1 MVRNLLTFPTKIPY
15 KARITL
21 LTSHFNIILEVLD
34 NAIRPE
40 KDIKGETEEDPMVLA
55 PLHILTLPSFAEK
68 LQPKSKFQPER
79 SGKKKMQKRG
89 NKFNKTKAFSD
100 EARTRTSSPSSRA
113 TDDILS
119 YVL

>member
-68 LQPKSKFQPER
+68 LQPKSKFNQR
-79 SGKKKMQKRG
+79 TKKMQKQRKIVKG
-89 NKFNKTKAFSD
+89 DQIIIT
-100 EARTRTSSPSSRA
+100 
-113 TDDILS
+113 
-119 YVL
+119 